1 MKRAVCLLLCAV
13 MLLCLCG
20 CSNKSGVLPG
30 TGTPGVVETLEWSG
44 FDELIEQSQQETD
57 LEKRSLLLHEAED
70 MLMKSGAVIPLV
82 HGNRSYLLKPDISG
96 VYQTASGTLYFN
108 QICRQGDPAGKSIQV
123 SVCGEPVSLDYVLNM
138 ASDIAILVANT
149 SAGLMR
155 ETEDGQCLCDMAES
169 YEVSDDGLTYTF
181 HLRPDLKWS
190 DGAVLNADDFEYSWR
205 RAAANETAAQSQY
218 MYDVI
223 RGYPDN
229 LELSVSDDKLTL
241 QVVLNQPCAYFLSI
255 CANPSYFPVYR
266 KQVEGAEGYRDSSG
280 KLQNPG
286 AWASEGGI
294 VTCGAYTIER
304 WNHNESI
311 IFEKNPFYYKASE
324 IPTETIHL
332 MLTSDSATAY
342 NSYEADSIVLTN
354 MIPDDLVDSMQ
365 ENPEYHV
372 KDLLVTTNLAFNLKS
387 PLFYG
392 MTAEE
397 AAIFRR
403 ALGYA
408 IDRSFLSQVAVSS
421 KPDPA
426 ISNVPPNISDG
437 TGKHFGDGYD
447 YSEEKGYYSIH
458 SDLDKAR
465 EMLKSIGFQFDDD
478 GKLKDTLTVDYLFN
492 GSGSNVSIAACLQ
505 ADLAQLGINLNLQQM
520 EWNVFLGERRQ
531 AKTESYRDA
540 WTSDFNDPYGM
551 LNIFTSYSS
560 NNSFRLGQ

>member
-1 MKRAVCLLLCAV
+1 MKKAVCALLCAV
-13 MLLCLCG
+13 LLFSLCG
-20 CSNKSGVLPG
+20 CSKKGGSLPG
-30 TGTPGVVETLEWSG
+30 TGTPDVTESFDWTG
-44 FDELIEQSQQETD
+44 FDSLIEESRQETD

-70 MLMKSGAVIPLV
+70 MLMLSGAVIPLV
-82 HGNRSYLLKPDISG
+82 HGNRGYLLKPDISG

-108 QICRQGDPAGKSIQV
+108 QICRQGDTAGKSIQV
-123 SVCGEPVSLDYVLNM
+123 SVCGEPVSLDFVLNM

-155 ETEDGQCLCDMAES
+155 ETQDGKYLCDMAES
-169 YEVSDDGLTYTF
+169 YEISDDGLTYTF

-229 LELSVSDDKLTL
+229 LDLSVSDDKLSL

-255 CANPSYFPVYR
+255 CSNPSYFPVYR

-294 VTCGAYTIER
+294 VTCGAYTIEQ

-324 IPTETIHL
+324 VPTETIHL
-332 MLTSDSATAY
+332 MLTSDHTTAH
-342 NSYEADSIVLTN
+342 NAYEADSIVLTN
-354 MIPDDLVDSMQ
+354 MIPDDIIGSLKN
-365 ENPEYHV
+365 NPEYYSGS
-372 KDLLVTTNLAFNLKS
+372 LLTTTNLAFNVKS
-387 PLFYG
+387 PLFAG

-408 IDRSFLSQVAVSS
+408 IDRSFLSQVAVSTN
-421 KPDPA
+421 PEPA
-426 ISNVPPNISDG
+426 VSEVPKNISDG
-437 TGKHFGDGYD
+437 TGKSFGDDYD
-447 YSEEKGYYSIH
+447 YSAEKGYYGIH
-458 SDLDKAR
+458 ADLDRAR
-465 EMLKSIGFQFDDD
+465 EMLRSIGFEFNDD
-478 GKLKDTLTVDYLFN
+478 GKLTDPVTIDYLYNGN
-492 GSGSNVSIAACLQ
+492 GSNITIAACLQ

-520 EWNVFLGERRQ
+520 EWSVFLGERKQ

-540 WTSDFNDPYGM
+540 WNSDFNDPYGM
-551 LNIFTSYSS
+551 LNIFTSSSS
-560 NNSFRLGQ
+560 NNTFRLGQ